1 MLYEKK
7 KITRKK
13 RILQKLPKNIHRPTQ
28 TSPETP
34 AFEPLLPWKS

>member
-7 KITRKK
+7 KITRKE

-28 TSPETP
+28 TLLETP
-34 AFEPLLPWKS
+34 AFESLLRWKI